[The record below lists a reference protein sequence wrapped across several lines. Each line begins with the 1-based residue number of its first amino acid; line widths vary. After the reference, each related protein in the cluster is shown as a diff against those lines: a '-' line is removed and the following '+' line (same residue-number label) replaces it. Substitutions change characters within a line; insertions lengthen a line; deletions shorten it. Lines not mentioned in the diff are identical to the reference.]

1 MKRIC
6 CWSMAFAA
14 LAVVAVGQPTAALAQ
29 SAASSG
35 QLVGQVLDPTGAAVP
50 SARIAVRNPDTNYTR
65 ETTTDASGRYAV
77 SQIPLGTCD
86 VSVSVPG
93 FAPDTQHFT
102 LTLGSTIT
110 ATFRLTLGTRI
121 ESVQV
126 STQALTLEP
135 TQAPSKAILTALQ
148 MQHLPSNGGR
158 IQSLIWQMPGGQIEP
173 ECRGLSVA
181 GQKGIF
187 ANISLDG
194 ADYNSTFACG
204 TGSIRGGSGSAP
216 TFNMEALQEFQ
227 ITRNIFAAEFGRTT
241 GGVINMSTRS
251 GTNQFHHSATY
262 LLRNGSMTAPD
273 AFGNQTIASNH
284 QFGATFG
291 GPLATDRT
299 FFFVAPEFQ
308 SASKPVNV
316 AYAAL
321 DQQNLRNSHGAQA
334 LLGVAPEQ
342 TVDAFSDA
350 QSVIGRVDHIFSDRT
365 SMFARF
371 DATHTRALSV
381 TGANGLS
388 TGPSISTLTTSAASN
403 QTIADVWSGTA
414 LLELS
419 SVLSARRLNEF
430 RFSFGREERPRA
442 AQGTGAQV
450 TVQNAGATLATYG
463 PQGTGI
469 SFGNGQFPSRDN
481 RFQIADNLSI
491 VSGAHT
497 AKFGVDFMRIASDVT
512 FSPGSNGVYT
522 FSSLSNYLSRAPT
535 SYSQFTGTGNVASA
549 INELTLFFQDEWRI
563 RPNLTLSP
571 GFRYDA
577 QFNPDYAMAT
587 LPQFRAPG
595 ATSVPNDVKQFQP
608 RLGLAWAATSDGRTV
623 LRAGSGV
630 YYAPTLMSTFVQ
642 SVLFN
647 GANPEL
653 GYSVSTTNAAALAAA
668 FQTIGVNLAEAP
680 LDNLPVFS
688 ADQVYRLLGTPSSR
702 VGLTTNF
709 IDPDFRNPRS
719 FQLKVGIDR
728 EFGHDIIA
736 GIDYTHIS
744 TSGITRQR
752 DINLPVPV
760 ADATG
765 RSIYVSPRP
774 LGPVFGVTQVTESTA
789 NALYRALTT
798 QLNVRKPQYIV
809 SAYYTLSWNQ
819 SETDTERPVANI
831 VYESAANLAN
841 DYNWS
846 NLDMRHQVTTSGVF
860 FLPGRFDVS
869 TTGRFTSGRPFNA
882 TVGSA
887 GDVNRDGQTTDR
899 PMVDGS
905 VMARNTFRN
914 TAFYN
919 VDLRVERSFDLPA
932 NRGRLI
938 LSADFFNLFNFDNV
952 LIGSSNMAYGVGTA
966 LQNGSLVSVAPPA
979 NFGQLRD
986 SGGSYL
992 LTNTPGDPF
1001 QAQIGLKWV
1010 F

>member
-1 MKRIC
+1 MKRLC
-6 CWSMAFAA
+6 RRFLPVA
-14 LAVVAVGQPTAALAQ
+14 LVVAVAGQPAIARAQ

-35 QLVGQVLDPTGAAVP
+35 QVVGQVLDPSGAAVP
-50 SARIAVRNPDTNYTR
+50 TARITVRNADTNYTR
-65 ETTTDASGRYAV
+65 ETTTDAAGRYAV
-77 SQIPLGTCD
+77 SQIPLGKCD
-86 VSVSVPG
+86 VTVSADG
-93 FAPDTQHFT
+93 FAAETQRVT

-110 ATFRLTLGTRI
+110 ATFHLTIGGRT

-126 STQALTLEP
+126 SSQVLTLEP
-135 TQAPSKAILTALQ
+135 TQAPSRAILTALQ

-158 IQSLIWQMPGGQIEP
+158 LQALVWQMPGGQIEP

-187 ANISLDG
+187 ANISVDG

-216 TFNMEALQEFQ
+216 TFNMEALEEFQ

-241 GGVINMSTRS
+241 GGVINMSTKS
-251 GTNQFHHSATY
+251 GTNQFHQSATY
-262 LLRNGSMTAPD
+262 LLRNGSTTSLD
-273 AFGNQTIASNH
+273 AFGNQTLTSSH
-284 QFGATFG
+284 QFGATAG
-291 GPLATDRT
+291 GPITRDKT
-299 FFFVAPEFQ
+299 FFFFAPEFQ
-308 SASKPVNV
+308 VASKPVNV

-321 DQQNLRNSHGAQA
+321 DQQNLRNTAAAQA
-334 LLGVAPEQ
+334 LLSVAPEQ

-350 QSVIGRVDHIFSDRT
+350 QSVIGRIDHIFSDRT
-365 SMFARF
+365 SMFTRF

-381 TGANGLS
+381 AGSNGLS

-414 LLELS
+414 LLQLTSVVSTTRVNELR
-419 SVLSARRLNEF
+419 VG
-430 RFSFGREERPRA
+430 FGREERPRS

-481 RFQIADNLSI
+481 RYQIADNFSI
-491 VSGAHT
+491 VTGAHT
-497 AKFGVDFMRIASDVT
+497 AKFGVDFLRIASDVT

-522 FSSLSNYLSRAPT
+522 FSSLANYLARAPT
-535 SYSQFTGTGNVASA
+535 SYSQFTGTGKVSSA
-549 INELTLFFQDEWRI
+549 INELSLFFQDEWRV
-563 RPNLTLSP
+563 RPNVTVSP

-577 QFNPDYAMAT
+577 QFNPEYQPAT

-595 ATSVPNDVKQFQP
+595 ATSIPSDVRQFQP
-608 RLGLAWAATSDGRTV
+608 RLGLAWAVTSDNRTIV
-623 LRAGSGV
+623 RAGSGI

-642 SVLFN
+642 SILFN

-653 GYSVSTTNAAALAAA
+653 GYSLSTTNPAALASA
-668 FQTIGVNLAEAP
+668 FQAVGGNLPQAP

-688 ADQVYRLLGTPSSR
+688 ADQIYQLLGSPSSR
-702 VGLTTNF
+702 IGLNTNF
-709 IDPDFRNPRS
+709 IDPDFRNPRAL
-719 FQLKVGIDR
+719 QWKVGVDR
-728 EFGHDIIA
+728 EIGPGFIA
-736 GIDYTHIS
+736 GVDYTYVH
-744 TSGITRQR
+744 TTGITRQR
-752 DINLPVPV
+752 DTNLGTPAP
-760 ADATG
+760 DATG
-765 RSIYVSPRP
+765 RLVYSTPRP
-774 LGPVFGVTQVTESTA
+774 LGPVFGVNQITESTA
-789 NALYRALTT
+789 RALYRALTM
-798 QLNVRKPQYIV
+798 QVNVRRPRYTLN
-809 SAYYTLSWNQ
+809 AYYTLSWNQ

-846 NLDMRHQVTTSGVF
+846 NLDMRHQFTSSGVF
-860 FLPGRFDVS
+860 LLPAGFDVS
-869 TTGRFTSGRPFNA
+869 TTARLASGRPFNA

-887 GDVNRDGQTTDR
+887 GDLNRDGQTTDR
-899 PMVDGS
+899 PIVDGI
-905 VMARNTFRN
+905 VLARNAFRN

-919 VDLRVERSFDLPA
+919 VDLRVDRAFELPKQI
-932 NRGRLI
+932 GRII
-938 LSADFFNLFNFDNV
+938 LSADFFNLLNVDNV

-966 LQNGSLVSVAPPA
+966 VQNGGLVNVVPPA
-979 NFGQLRD
+979 TFGRLRD
-986 SGGSYL
+986 GDGRYL

-1001 QAQIGLKWV
+1001 QAQIGLRWV